1 MNCKWKMI
9 KFSDIQDAFLFVS
22 SAGYGMNTAIL
33 CKDTGQ
39 ILYRSEMGDLD
50 EIDDD
55 DLDWD
60 KCIKIPH
67 KNDLDMGQSL
77 IFEFVEM
84 QSPGDYNDVQQIFR
98 KRGAYRRFK
107 DFLERKGLLEM
118 WYDFE
123 NKREEQALRQWCLE
137 NEIELSD

>member
-1 MNCKWKMI
+1 
-9 KFSDIQDAFLFVS
+9 
-22 SAGYGMNTAIL
+22 MNTAIL

-39 ILYRSEMGDLD
+39 ILYHSEMADLD
-50 EIDDD
+50 EIGDD

-60 KCIKIPH
+60 MCIEIPH
-67 KNDLDMGQSL
+67 KNDLHMGQNL
-77 IFEFVEM
+77 VFEFVKM
-84 QSPGDYNDVQQIFR
+84 QLPDDYHHVQQIFR

-107 DFLERKGLLEM
+107 DFLETKGLLEI

-123 NKREEQALRQWCLE
+123 SKREEQALRQWCLE

>member
-1 MNCKWKMI
+1 MI

-39 ILYRSEMGDLD
+39 ILYRSE
-50 EIDDD
+50 IS

-60 KCIKIPH
+60 MCIEIPH
-67 KNDLDMGQSL
+67 RNDLDMGQNL
-77 IFEFVEM
+77 IFEFVKM
-84 QSPGDYNDVQQIFR
+84 RLPDDYHHVQQIFR

-107 DFLERKGLLEM
+107 DFLETKGLLEM

-123 NKREEQALRQWCLE
+123 SKREEQALRQWCVK

>member
-1 MNCKWKMI
+1 MI

-22 SAGYGMNTAIL
+22 SAGYGMNMAIL

-39 ILYRSEMGDLD
+39 ILYHSEMGDLD

-55 DLDWD
+55 
-60 KCIKIPH
+60 
-67 KNDLDMGQSL
+67 DLDMGQSL

>member
-1 MNCKWKMI
+1 MI
-9 KFSDIQDAFLFVS
+9 KFSDIQDAYFFVS
-22 SAGYGMNTAIL
+22 SAGYGMHTAIL

-39 ILYRSEMGDLD
+39 ILYHSEMGDLD
-50 EIDDD
+50 EFDEDDFD
-55 DLDWD
+55 EDM
-60 KCIKIPH
+60 CIEIPH

-77 IFEFVEM
+77 IFEFVEVKL
-84 QSPGDYNDVQQIFR
+84 PDDYHRVRQIFQ

-107 DFLERKGLLEM
+107 DFLETKGLLEM

-123 NKREEQALRQWCLE
+123 SKREEQALRQWCSE

>member
-1 MNCKWKMI
+1 MI

-22 SAGYGMNTAIL
+22 SAGYGMSTAIL

-39 ILYRSEMGDLD
+39 ILYQSEMGDLN

-60 KCIKIPH
+60 MCIAIPH

>member
-1 MNCKWKMI
+1 MI

-50 EIDDD
+50 DINCDI
-55 DLDWD
+55 
-60 KCIKIPH
+60 CIETPH

-77 IFEFVEM
+77 IFEFVDM
-84 QSPGDYNDVQQIFR
+84 QLPDDYHHVQQIFR

-107 DFLERKGLLEM
+107 DFLETKGLLEM

-123 NKREEQALRQWCLE
+123 SKREEQALRQWCLE

>member
-1 MNCKWKMI
+1 MI

-22 SAGYGMNTAIL
+22 SAGYGINTAIL

-39 ILYRSEMGDLD
+39 TLYHSEIGDLD

-55 DLDWD
+55 ALDWD
-60 KCIKIPH
+60 MCIEIPH
-67 KNDLDMGQSL
+67 KNDLDMGKSL

-84 QSPGDYNDVQQIFR
+84 QLPNDYHHVWQIFR

-107 DFLERKGLLEM
+107 DFLEIKGLLEM

-123 NKREEQALRQWCLE
+123 SKREEQALMQWCVK
-137 NEIELSD
+137 NEIEVSD

>member
-1 MNCKWKMI
+1 MI

-22 SAGYGMNTAIL
+22 LSGYGMHTAIL
-33 CKDTGQ
+33 RKDTGQ
-39 ILYRSEMGDLD
+39 ILYHSEIGDLD
-50 EIDDD
+50 EIDND

-60 KCIKIPH
+60 MCIEIPH
-67 KNDLDMGQSL
+67 KNDLDIGQNL

-84 QSPGDYNDVQQIFR
+84 QLPDDCQHMQQIFR

-107 DFLERKGLLEM
+107 DFLESKGLLEM

-123 NKREEQALRQWCLE
+123 SEREEQALRRWCLE
-137 NEIELSD
+137 NKIELSD

>member
-1 MNCKWKMI
+1 MI